1 MFIDGRQALGEGDQS
16 FDLVIIGAGPAGITL
31 AMELAPTGLSIALLE
46 SGGTEYEDDPQ
57 DLNEGEILGN
67 DDEYYLAGSRLRFLG
82 GTSNHWGGRCVPLD
96 PIDFARAP
104 APGFSGW
111 PITRASLD
119 QFYERAHVYCDLGNM
134 NYDAAALVP
143 NPSELFL
150 LPDHPEV
157 ETTVVR
163 QSTPTRFG
171 EKYQPALTASQNVQV
186 WLYSTAFEVATNPA
200 APQTVRVVSP
210 DGTAAQFTAQAVVMA
225 GGAIEATRLLMWSN
239 AQNGTGAGDGGG
251 LLGKCY
257 MDHPS
262 GGAGFL
268 HFNTPVT
275 DKAYWQD
282 IDTYADDGTPLHFVS
297 RLNDAALE
305 RRALPNFQYYVIPF
319 EDSPEAQKRKRTANR
334 ALGSMKGIAK
344 WALGRDV
351 KHSFSPAESY
361 CQAVGGADELIADRV
376 SRLTTKPGY
385 RRALFKY
392 ETEQRPDRTNQITL
406 DDTAR
411 DATGMARPVLTW
423 SPSDDDINAVKE
435 TARLFGEFA
444 GAAGLGRVQLED
456 HDHDAYWGSTTAWH
470 QLGTMRMADS
480 AQSGV
485 VDADCKVHGAG
496 ALYVASGAVF
506 PSVGRAN
513 PTLTIVAL
521 TIRLADHL
529 KQKLA
534 A

>member
-1 MFIDGRQALGEGDQS
+1 MFRDGRQALAEGDQS
-16 FDLVIIGAGPAGITL
+16 FDVLIIGAGPAGITL
-31 AMELAPTGLSIALLE
+31 ALELEGSGLKVALLE
-46 SGGTEYEDDPQ
+46 SGGLDYEDEAQ
-57 DLNEGEILGN
+57 DLNEGTILGN
-67 DDEYYLAGSRLRFLG
+67 DDEYDLVSSRLRFLG
-82 GTSNHWGGRCVPLD
+82 GTSNHWGGHCVPLD

-104 APGFSGW
+104 ATGFSGW
-111 PITRASLD
+111 PFARAALD
-119 QFYERAHVYCDLGNM
+119 PFYSRAHVYCDLGDM

-143 NPSELFL
+143 DASELFL
-150 LPDHPEV
+150 LPDHAEV
-157 ETTVVR
+157 ETCVVR

-171 EKYQPALTASQNVQV
+171 EKYEPALEASQDVQV
-186 WLYSTAFEVATNPA
+186 WLHSTATQVVTDAG
-200 APQTVRVVSP
+200 APQAANVV
-210 DGTAAQFTAQAVVMA
+210 AANGAAARFTAQAVVMA

-239 AQNGTGAGDGGG
+239 VQNGTNVGDSSG

-268 HFNTPVT
+268 HFNTPVAQ
-275 DKAYWQD
+275 KAYWQD
-282 IDTYADDGTPLHFVS
+282 MDTHADNGIPLHFLW

-305 RRALPNFQYYVIPF
+305 RRNLPNFQYYLIPF
-319 EDSPEAQKRKRTANR
+319 EDSPEAQQRKRTADR
-334 ALGSMKGIAK
+334 AWGSMKRMAK

-351 KHSFSPAESY
+351 GLSFSPGKTY
-361 CQAVGGADELIADRV
+361 CRAVGGVDELVVERV
-376 SRLTTKPGY
+376 NDLVTAPGY

-392 ETEQRPDRTNQITL
+392 ETEQRPDLTNRIEL
-406 DDTAR
+406 DASAR
-411 DATGMARPVLTW
+411 DATGMPRPVLTW
-423 SPSDDDINAVKE
+423 KPSVADIDAVKE

-444 GAAGLGRVQLED
+444 GAAGLGRVQLEN
-456 HDHDAYWGSTTAWH
+456 HDDDPYWQTTTAWH
-470 QLGTMRMADS
+470 QLGTMRMAES
-480 AQSGV
+480 PQSGV
-485 VDADCKVHGAG
+485 VDVNCKVHGAG

-529 KQKLA
+529 KQRLA